1 MSRLNPIWTASR
13 LNEALASGPQLIVL
27 SPDGRV
33 LPPVDAEAEFS
44 ELAAAIGAGKA
55 AIAPPH
61 ASPVGEGMVLVRPV
75 MPTAEFESGLTQL
88 PPLLSLLAINPE
100 PCCETMI
107 RTGKYETVGPF
118 LAYSHPLWEWLLRA
132 ARGGLVRFIATR
144 FPFSWEAGESHVRL
158 DEKRIPLPELVHGSP
173 RDAPAWLRNT
183 LEDFDLCQVAPNV
196 KSPADAVAVSAGL
209 LELHDFATESHERAQ
224 SVEGQGRHQ
233 AGDYWHAIHHRREP
247 DPGNAKYWFR
257 HVGSH
262 PIHGRLANAAS
273 SLAADQKTETRTAIE
288 RLLPNGT
295 WDSFAFVDFCQQAA
309 SDGDPELAWVARK
322 LQLFEMTLLLT
333 QSYEDATS

>member
-1 MSRLNPIWTASR
+1 MSRLNPIWTAGR
-13 LNEALASGPQLIVL
+13 LNEALVGGQRFVVL

-33 LPPVDAEAEFS
+33 LQPVELGAKILES
-44 ELAAAIGAGKA
+44 ERRFGAGKA
-55 AIAPPH
+55 NVHNPTPWSGDGCI
-61 ASPVGEGMVLVRPV
+61 LLRPLS
-75 MPTAEFESGLTQL
+75 AWGDFDSGLLQL
-88 PPLLSLLAINPE
+88 PPLLSLLALNPE
-100 PCCETMI
+100 SHCWTHISP
-107 RTGKYETVGPF
+107 GKYETVGPF
-118 LAYSHPLWEWLLRA
+118 LDYSHPLWEWLVRA

-173 RDAPAWLRNT
+173 RDVPAWLRNT

-224 SVEGQGRHQ
+224 SVEGQGRQQ

-257 HVGSH
+257 HVASH
-262 PIHGRLANAAS
+262 PIHGRLAKVAG
-273 SLAADQKTETRTAIE
+273 SLASEQKAEIRTAVE

-309 SDGDPELAWVARK
+309 SDRDPELAWVARK
-322 LQLFEMTLLLT
+322 LQFFEMTLLLT